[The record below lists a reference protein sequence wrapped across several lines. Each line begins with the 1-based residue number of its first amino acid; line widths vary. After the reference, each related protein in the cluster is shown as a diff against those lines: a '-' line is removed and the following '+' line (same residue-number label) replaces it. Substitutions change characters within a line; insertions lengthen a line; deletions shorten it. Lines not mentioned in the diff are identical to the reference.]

1 LNASQLKALF
11 QEQKKSLNYF
21 LDHMDLQQTEQLLDK
36 LARVKGTIF
45 FSGVGKSGFIA
56 QKIVASLIS
65 MGIKSY
71 YLPAVDALHG
81 DLGIIDSD
89 DLFVILSKSGESE
102 ELLNLIPFIR
112 NRGVEIISIVSNK
125 QSRLAKASHMIIELP
140 LQKELCPHNVIPT
153 TSTEIQLIF
162 GDIVAIALMHKK
174 QISLEKFARNHPAGK
189 IGKRLSIKVEDIMIT
204 GNKLPLASPKDKLT
218 EVIPELSEKRCGCV
232 LIIDTN
238 QKLLGIF
245 TDGDLR
251 RAIEK
256 FGPKLFDL
264 RLDDLQTKS
273 PKTIELSKFAWE
285 AMQIMEYDQS
295 KPIMVL
301 PVLDQSQKIC
311 GLIKMHDLLQ
321 AGIS

>member
-1 LNASQLKALF
+1 MNASQLKALF

-21 LDHMDLQQTEQLLDK
+21 LDHMDLHETEKLVDK
-36 LARVKGTIF
+36 LATVKGTIF

-71 YLPAVDALHG
+71 YLAPVDALHG
-81 DLGIIDSD
+81 DLGIIDGD
-89 DLFVILSKSGESE
+89 DLFIILSKSGESE

-112 NRGVEIISIVSNK
+112 NRNVEIISLVSNK
-125 QSRLAKASHMIIELP
+125 QSRLAKASHMVIELP
-140 LQKELCPHNVIPT
+140 LQKELCPHNMIPT

-174 QISLEKFARNHPAGK
+174 QISLEKFANNHPAGK
-189 IGKRLSIKVEDIMIT
+189 IGKRLSIKVEDIMLT
-204 GNKLPLASPKDKLT
+204 EKKLPLAYPKDKFT
-218 EVIPELSEKRCGCV
+218 DVIHELSEKRCGCV
-232 LIIDTN
+232 LIIDSN
-238 QKLLGIF
+238 QHLLGIF

-264 RLDDLQTKS
+264 HLDDLQTKN
-273 PKTIELSKFAWE
+273 PKTIEPSRFAWE
-285 AMQIMEYDQS
+285 AMQIMEFDQS

-301 PVLDQSQKIC
+301 PVVDQSKKVC